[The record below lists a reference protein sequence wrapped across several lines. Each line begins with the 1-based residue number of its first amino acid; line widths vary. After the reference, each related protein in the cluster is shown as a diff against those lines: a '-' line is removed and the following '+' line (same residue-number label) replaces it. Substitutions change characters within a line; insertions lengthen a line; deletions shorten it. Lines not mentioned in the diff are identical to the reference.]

1 MIDSGLEWN
10 RGWHSAAPALK
21 KKKADAAL
29 SCPQLPNDFSRSLT
43 RRAGPGR
50 WAGGQAGGR
59 RQGREGR
66 SILRC
71 ISPSLLH
78 SSTTLPSPLYYSLH
92 PQTSPD
98 ITIHG
103 SARVSINI
111 LTSTSSPCCRRTSF
125 SSTPRT
131 GVISCQLVPISE
143 CECDKASQDLAG
155 EQNRVVAHASYL
167 LSFKPLHTISSAQD
181 QLRRP
186 LQRADYSLDS
196 IQPGAGASSP
206 VLLEARPSRPHQS
219 DSLPHTLTT
228 RTTPALHSPSLLLDR
243 RLRPVSVEPL
253 HCDPLSSSKYPPRPV
268 VAPPH
273 KRSTGTS
280 THLSTEPRETATLLP
295 PWNTGRSCIASG
307 NVALWC
313 EEFCLPI
320 GMPGPVLQN
329 LVISKPK
336 VSLRI
341 LNDNHG
347 HRPALT

>member
-1 MIDSGLEWN
+1 MTRPPRILQAS
-10 RGWHSAAPALK
+10 RTGWLHTPVIFSA
-21 KKKADAAL
+21 
-29 SCPQLPNDFSRSLT
+29 S
-43 RRAGPGR
+43 
-50 WAGGQAGGR
+50 
-59 RQGREGR
+59 
-66 SILRC
+66 
-71 ISPSLLH
+71 SPS
-78 SSTTLPSPLYYSLH
+78 TPFH
-92 PQTSPD
+92 PPKTS
-98 ITIHG
+98 
-103 SARVSINI
+103 
-111 LTSTSSPCCRRTSF
+111 C
-125 SSTPRT
+125 
-131 GVISCQLVPISE
+131 
-143 CECDKASQDLAG
+143 AG
-155 EQNRVVAHASYL
+155 RYNAL
-167 LSFKPLHTISSAQD
+167 
-181 QLRRP
+181 
-186 LQRADYSLDS
+186 DYSLDS

-273 KRSTGTS
+273 KRSSGTS